1 MNKDILHYI
10 NKCFILILTIIT
22 IIFIYRLLMSNSIA
36 QINNIKKLKNL
47 FYIIKLINNI
57 KFDVFIRYSINFV
70 IYLMNDVFIKII

>member
-36 QINNIKKLKNL
+36 QINNIKKL
-47 FYIIKLINNI
+47 
-57 KFDVFIRYSINFV
+57 
-70 IYLMNDVFIKII
+70 